1 MFSVFENGG
10 NTPIVRIDRERQ
22 QHARI
27 AAESHKISRLLPA
40 EVSRLADRYRDSC
53 SSFHA
58 RTGPTRFSRC
68 FCSLVDRGACLR
80 TKNESIIV
88 SRFVL
93 AVTKLR
99 VNSSK

>member
-27 AAESHKISRLLPA
+27 AAKSHKISRLLPA

-68 FCSLVDRGACLR
+68 FCSQRGVLTYKKRIDYRFEICF
-80 TKNESIIV
+80 
-88 SRFVL
+88 SRYE
-93 AVTKLR
+93 AVG

>member
-27 AAESHKISRLLPA
+27 AAKSHKISRLLPA

-68 FCSLVDRGACLR
+68 FCSLTEGRAYVQKTNRLSFRDL
-80 TKNESIIV
+80 
-88 SRFVL
+88 F
-93 AVTKLR
+93 
-99 VNSSK
+99 